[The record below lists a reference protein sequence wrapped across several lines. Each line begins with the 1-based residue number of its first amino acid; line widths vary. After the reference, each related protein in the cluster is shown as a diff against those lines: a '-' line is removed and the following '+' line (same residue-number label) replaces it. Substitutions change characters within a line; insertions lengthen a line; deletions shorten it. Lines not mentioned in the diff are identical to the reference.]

1 MSLDYITQKGAKLV
15 QRCGTRDPF
24 KIAKEIGIKVMF
36 VDDFGKLKGVYRVM
50 KRNRWSFIN
59 SNLPERMQ

>member
-36 VDDFGKLKGVYRVM
+36 VDDFEKLKGV
-50 KRNRWSFIN
+50 
-59 SNLPERMQ
+59 